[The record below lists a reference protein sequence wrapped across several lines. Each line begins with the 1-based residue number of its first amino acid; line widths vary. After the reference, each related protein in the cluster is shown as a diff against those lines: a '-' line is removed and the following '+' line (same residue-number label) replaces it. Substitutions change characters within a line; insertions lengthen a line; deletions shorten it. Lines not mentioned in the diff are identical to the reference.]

1 MFHHL
6 LTYLPTSGLASMYR
20 TMTSSISIF
29 FRTCPMSQPCIG
41 GFVNYRKNSMAVLC
55 GYIPKPWLY
64 ILVRGYTNLSSPY
77 ASTSYQE
84 KPRGGDVSHTVVI
97 RLISWLCVVIIG
109 YILQM

>member
-1 MFHHL
+1 MFRHL

-41 GFVNYRKNSMAVLC
+41 GFVLSEKLHMVVLR
-55 GYIPKPWLY
+55 GYTPKPWLY
-64 ILVRGYTNLSSPY
+64 VLVHGYTNLSSPY
-77 ASTSYQE
+77 VSTSYQE
-84 KPRGGDVSHTVVI
+84 KPRGGYVSHTVVI
-97 RLISWLCVVIIG
+97 RLISWLCVVIHG